1 MNLGRRDLR
10 EEKVLS
16 QAANRSYRGHRR
28 VRAVTPRGLPG
39 LVILLS
45 ALAHPGLPAGATET
59 QDRYYAHQAVH
70 DDQGVIAPWY
80 TAQNG
85 QLDFRARVAAETI
98 KRYPWTTAEMA
109 VDCVPH
115 FLFSGHWNIAD
126 DGTITPLATN
136 DWDNG
141 DLGQRAAYVLSGL
154 VDYYRYSGDPAAV
167 ALMTLQADFLL
178 DHCLTPD
185 DHPWPRFLISVPNK
199 GKSYGKCDPQGIIQL
214 DIAAEAGLA
223 MLKAYQVTGQSRW
236 LQACR
241 HWGDLLAAKRNRAG
255 GAPPWSRYAN
265 PETVPWKDDTQT
277 GGVVYLLYFLDEL
290 LRLGYSG
297 PQGAIVEARD
307 AGRAY
312 LRDTLLDRWTV
323 NDVWGRN
330 YWDWE
335 DPVQAENVTEFV
347 ARYMMDNPDQFPHW
361 RTDARN
367 ILALFFNHTGV
378 CPHSAGEV
386 YSGAW
391 AFPESNACCGRS
403 LWYGPMELAIPWAQ
417 YGRQADSLWAREL
430 ARRMQILATYDG
442 HDTGVSEDN
451 IDGGFIVNKEWF
463 KIAHPSALKHLL
475 GTLAWLPE
483 EFGAARE
490 NHIMRSTAVVNSVV
504 YRRGVVQY
512 STYDA
517 PPGTVDVVRLAFV
530 PARITAGGRQLRQ
543 LDDPIAQRTGPARN
557 GFVVKQL
564 SGGDALVTIRH
575 DGATDVVIQG
585 DDPQRQLDDTEL
597 TYGGQWEALT
607 QQPTWARTCH
617 VSDTAGAEASMAFVG
632 NQVRLIGSTSP
643 EGGLADVYVDD
654 KKQLVGIDCWCPTAR
669 HEQVLYYRN
678 GLADGPHSLRV
689 VVRGT
694 HNPKSR
700 GAKVYVDA
708 LQYSAATGAGSFGAG
723 GGPTETQCLLM
734 GYPGRQD
741 ARDALGKLWRPG
753 AEFIIRTGAATDSV
767 ARSWWTTPAPPP
779 VLATEDPTLYR
790 YGVHGKEF
798 VVNVTVGPG
807 DYYVR
812 LKFAANRRLNTCENC
827 VSIAINGRPRVA
839 KMDVAATAGG
849 TQRAVDLV
857 FNNVRPRNGMIDVRF
872 TGGNPAHGLSGEA
885 FVQGVEVGPGGGEEG
900 AAPVTLLGRNLL
912 DNGGFE
918 RWIADPDKGLA
929 AASCPAG
936 WRFEAEGAARLEKVT
951 ADSPE
956 KAGPEAVAE
965 GSCACR
971 VLGSGRSRLMREVAV
986 CPAGAYRAS
995 VLVAATAPPERAGA
1009 AAPTGASAELLL
1021 EELDSGGQVAAR
1033 HRRDATPDGPVYRYV
1048 ALPLTTSP
1056 ATARLRFTLVASL
1069 PEAEE
1074 PSSIS
1079 YDQCVVDGPPAP
1091 ARLVGTVVDEARK
1104 PLADAV
1110 VALGSRA
1117 VRTGADGGY
1126 AVAALA
1132 DLQQVEVVANKQG
1145 YLGQSQALR
1154 LQAGENRC
1162 DFALAARPTNNLLD
1176 NGDFEAGFSAARS
1189 MEHGTC
1195 GMRGP
1200 WHFRFSPG
1208 INCYIYPESLYRWRR
1223 PRIRLGSEAISQV
1236 TDGGGTMELYQ
1247 DVVVNS
1253 NQPLTASAWVL
1264 GLDVNG
1270 DGQGFGAGPADF
1282 AGLVVQELDSQD
1294 RVVKLHERVGITKAT
1309 ADFELVKLALTTGPD
1324 TVKVRLTLTSHI
1336 RCIWQKGAAIFDQ
1349 CALEP
1354 AAAGK

>member
-1 MNLGRRDLR
+1 M
-10 EEKVLS
+10 LS

-490 NHIMRSTAVVNSVV
+490 NHIMR
-504 YRRGVVQY
+504 
-512 STYDA
+512 
-517 PPGTVDVVRLAFV
+517 
-530 PARITAGGRQLRQ
+530 
-543 LDDPIAQRTGPARN
+543 
-557 GFVVKQL
+557 
-564 SGGDALVTIRH
+564 
-575 DGATDVVIQG
+575 
-585 DDPQRQLDDTEL
+585 
-597 TYGGQWEALT
+597 
-607 QQPTWARTCH
+607 
-617 VSDTAGAEASMAFVG
+617 
-632 NQVRLIGSTSP
+632 
-643 EGGLADVYVDD
+643 
-654 KKQLVGIDCWCPTAR
+654 
-669 HEQVLYYRN
+669 
-678 GLADGPHSLRV
+678 
-689 VVRGT
+689 
-694 HNPKSR
+694 
-700 GAKVYVDA
+700 
-708 LQYSAATGAGSFGAG
+708 
-723 GGPTETQCLLM
+723 
-734 GYPGRQD
+734 
-741 ARDALGKLWRPG
+741 
-753 AEFIIRTGAATDSV
+753 
-767 ARSWWTTPAPPP
+767 
-779 VLATEDPTLYR
+779 
-790 YGVHGKEF
+790 
-798 VVNVTVGPG
+798 
-807 DYYVR
+807 
-812 LKFAANRRLNTCENC
+812 
-827 VSIAINGRPRVA
+827 
-839 KMDVAATAGG
+839 
-849 TQRAVDLV
+849 
-857 FNNVRPRNGMIDVRF
+857 
-872 TGGNPAHGLSGEA
+872 
-885 FVQGVEVGPGGGEEG
+885 
-900 AAPVTLLGRNLL
+900 
-912 DNGGFE
+912 
-918 RWIADPDKGLA
+918 
-929 AASCPAG
+929 
-936 WRFEAEGAARLEKVT
+936 
-951 ADSPE
+951 
-956 KAGPEAVAE
+956 
-965 GSCACR
+965 
-971 VLGSGRSRLMREVAV
+971 
-986 CPAGAYRAS
+986 
-995 VLVAATAPPERAGA
+995 
-1009 AAPTGASAELLL
+1009 
-1021 EELDSGGQVAAR
+1021 
-1033 HRRDATPDGPVYRYV
+1033 
-1048 ALPLTTSP
+1048 
-1056 ATARLRFTLVASL
+1056 
-1069 PEAEE
+1069 
-1074 PSSIS
+1074 
-1079 YDQCVVDGPPAP
+1079 
-1091 ARLVGTVVDEARK
+1091 
-1104 PLADAV
+1104 
-1110 VALGSRA
+1110 
-1117 VRTGADGGY
+1117 
-1126 AVAALA
+1126 
-1132 DLQQVEVVANKQG
+1132 
-1145 YLGQSQALR
+1145 
-1154 LQAGENRC
+1154 
-1162 DFALAARPTNNLLD
+1162 
-1176 NGDFEAGFSAARS
+1176 
-1189 MEHGTC
+1189 
-1195 GMRGP
+1195 
-1200 WHFRFSPG
+1200 
-1208 INCYIYPESLYRWRR
+1208 
-1223 PRIRLGSEAISQV
+1223 
-1236 TDGGGTMELYQ
+1236 
-1247 DVVVNS
+1247 
-1253 NQPLTASAWVL
+1253 
-1264 GLDVNG
+1264 
-1270 DGQGFGAGPADF
+1270 
-1282 AGLVVQELDSQD
+1282 
-1294 RVVKLHERVGITKAT
+1294 
-1309 ADFELVKLALTTGPD
+1309 
-1324 TVKVRLTLTSHI
+1324 
-1336 RCIWQKGAAIFDQ
+1336 
-1349 CALEP
+1349 
-1354 AAAGK
+1354 

>member
-1 MNLGRRDLR
+1 MS
-10 EEKVLS
+10 EAAS
-16 QAANRSYRGHRR
+16 QSYQAYRTF
-28 VRAVTPRGLPG
+28 RAVKPWGVPG
-39 LVILLS
+39 LIILLS
-45 ALAHPGLPAGATET
+45 AFAFPGSPAGAAET

-70 DDQGVIAPWY
+70 DAQGVIAPWY

-109 VDCVPH
+109 IDCVPH
-115 FLFSGHWNIAD
+115 CLFSGHWNIAD
-126 DGTITPLATN
+126 DGTITPLVTN

-141 DLGQRAAYVLSGL
+141 DLGQRAAYVLSAL

-236 LQACR
+236 LEACR
-241 HWGDLLAAKRNRAG
+241 HWGDLLAAKRNRTS

-265 PETVPWKDDTQT
+265 PETVPWKDHTQT
-277 GGVVYLLYFLDEL
+277 GGVVYLLYFFDEL
-290 LRLGYSG
+290 LRLGYPG
-297 PQGAIVEARD
+297 PQGEIVEARD

-312 LRDTLLDRWTV
+312 LCDLLDRWTV

-347 ARYMMDNPDQFPHW
+347 ARYMMDNPDLFPHW
-361 RTDARN
+361 RTDTRN
-367 ILALFFNHTGV
+367 ILALFLNHTGV
-378 CPHSAGEV
+378 CPQSAGEV
-386 YSGAW
+386 FSGAW
-391 AFPESNACCGRS
+391 AFPESSGCCGRS

-417 YGRQADSLWAREL
+417 YGQQADSIWAREV

-442 HDTGVSEDN
+442 HETGVSEDN
-451 IDGGFIVNKEWF
+451 IDGGFIVNNGWF

-483 EFGAARE
+483 EFGASRE

-504 YRRGVVQY
+504 YRQGVVQY

-517 PPGTVDVVRLAFV
+517 PPGTVDVLRLSFV
-530 PARITAGGRQLRQ
+530 PASITADGQPLRQ
-543 LDDPIAQRTGPARN
+543 LDDPLAQRTGPASN

-564 SGGDALVTIRH
+564 LNGDALVTIRH
-575 DGATDVVIQG
+575 DGATDIVVEG
-585 DDPQRQLDDTEL
+585 DDPQQQVDDTEL
-597 TYGGQWEALT
+597 TYTGPWEALT
-607 QQPTWARTCH
+607 DQPTWARTCH
-617 VSDTAGAEASMAFVG
+617 VSDVADADVSMTFVG

-643 EGGLADVYVDD
+643 EGGLADVYVDGQ
-654 KKQLVGIDCWCPTAR
+654 KQLVGIDCWCPAAR

-678 GLADGPHSLRV
+678 GLADGPHTLRV
-689 VVRGT
+689 VVRGS
-694 HNPKSR
+694 HNAKSS
-700 GAKVYVDA
+700 GGKVYVDA
-708 LQYSAATGAGSFGAG
+708 LQYSAATGTSGFGAG

-741 ARDALGKLWRPG
+741 ATDALGKLWRPG
-753 AEFIIRTGAATDSV
+753 TEFIIRTGALTDSV
-767 ARSWWTTPAPPP
+767 AQSWWTTPAPLP

-790 YGVHGKEF
+790 YGVHGQEF

-812 LKFAANRRLNTCENC
+812 LKFAANRRLNSCENC
-827 VSIAINGRPRVA
+827 VSIAINGQPRVA

-857 FNNVRPRNGMIDVRF
+857 FNNVRPRNGVIDIRF
-872 TGGNPAHGLSGEA
+872 TGGNPEYGLAGEA
-885 FVQGVEVGPGGGEEG
+885 FVQGVEVGPGSSEEG
-900 AAPVTLLGRNLL
+900 AAPVILLGRNLL

-918 RWIADPDKGLA
+918 QWVTDPDQGV
-929 AASCPAG
+929 ASAPCPAG
-936 WRFEAEGAARLEKVT
+936 WRFEADAEGAARLENV
-951 ADSPE
+951 ADDSPE
-956 KAGPEAVAE
+956 EAGPSPVAE
-965 GSCACR
+965 GNGACR
-971 VLGSGRSRLMREVAV
+971 VRGSGRSRLVREVAV
-986 CPAGAYRAS
+986 CPASAYRAS
-995 VLVAATAPPERAGA
+995 VLVAATAAPERAGA
-1009 AAPTGASAELLL
+1009 ATPAGVSAELLL
-1021 EELDSGGQVAAR
+1021 EELDSGGQVVAR
-1033 HRRDATPDGPVYRYV
+1033 HRRSATPDGPVYRYV
-1048 ALPLTTSP
+1048 ALSLTTSP
-1056 ATARLRFTLVASL
+1056 HTARLRFALVTSL
-1069 PEAEE
+1069 PKAAK
-1074 PSSIS
+1074 PYAIR

-1091 ARLVGTVVDEARK
+1091 AQLVGTVVDDARK
-1104 PLADAV
+1104 PLADTV
-1110 VALGSRA
+1110 VDLGSRA
-1117 VRTGADGGY
+1117 VKTGPDGSY
-1126 AVAALA
+1126 AIAELA
-1132 DLQQVEVVANKQG
+1132 DLQQVEAVANKQG
-1145 YLGQSQALR
+1145 YLGQSHLLR

-1162 DFALAARPTNNLLD
+1162 DFTLTARPTNNLLD

-1189 MEHGTC
+1189 MEHGTQ
-1195 GMRGP
+1195 GIRGP
-1200 WHFRFSPG
+1200 WHFHFTPG
-1208 INCYIYPESLYRWRR
+1208 INCYIYPESIYQWRS
-1223 PRIRLGSEAISQV
+1223 PRIRDGCEAISQV

-1247 DVVVNS
+1247 DVVVNP
-1253 NQPLTASAWVL
+1253 NQPLIASVWVL

-1270 DGQGFGAGPADF
+1270 DGHGFGAGPADF
-1282 AGLVVQELDSQD
+1282 AGLVVQELDPQG
-1294 RVVKLHERVGITKAT
+1294 RVVKMHDRVGITKPT

-1324 TVKVRLTLTSHI
+1324 TAKVRLTLTSHI
-1336 RCIWQKGAAIFDQ
+1336 QCIWNRGAAIFDQ

-1354 AAAGK
+1354 VAAGK